1 MNETSVND
9 VYDALSQPSRLL
21 LEADLKPLQGHR
33 FQPTGFPDLGPALY
47 TAPDGKK
54 MLLVESPQSVANRM
68 EMACWDSARQ
78 DLIAGLDGLPYVR
91 ILDDS
96 GRSVSNSLLDAHRIN
111 SEYIMKKSVRII
123 RDNGTPKP
131 TNLTFNEEFSAEIG
145 YQKDGQVDWKRFRDA
160 LLRYDANSLIHGCF
174 LEEIGGRLRVT
185 RALSGFVEASGVG
198 VAESGGV
205 KNNIVQPDLKG
216 GEGNVPYHRTEFTAE
231 RIVAY
236 FNLDLALL
244 RSYGLPAEV
253 EKLLIT
259 LALFKI
265 RRFLSAGLRL
275 RTACDLELSGE
286 GLRVTRPQGLA
297 MPSEESLLAECT
309 RLLQIDACKQLFAD
323 PAVTEIQWTK

>member
-1 MNETSVND
+1 MNETSVQE

-21 LEADLKPLQGHR
+21 LEADLEPLQGHR

-47 TAPDGKK
+47 TAPDGKQ

-78 DLIAGLDGLPYVR
+78 DLIAALDGLPYIR

-111 SEYIMKKSVRII
+111 SEYIMKKSVRIV
-123 RDNGTPKP
+123 RENGTAKPK
-131 TNLTFNEEFSAEIG
+131 NLTFNEEFVAEIG
-145 YQKDGQVDWKRFRDA
+145 YQKDGRVDWKRFRDA
-160 LLRYDANSLIHGCF
+160 LLRYDPNSLIHGCF

-253 EKLLIT
+253 EKLLIS

-275 RTACDLELSGE
+275 RTACDLEPAE
-286 GLRVTRPQGLA
+286 KGLRVTRPHGLA

-309 RLLQIDACKQLFAD
+309 RLLHIDACKQLFAD